1 MKLGRKNPVLCQAGL
16 TVQPRTLAVL
26 LCATVERVWLQFCLA
41 RIRTISFLLKSLQ
54 MQNVVTQCKHNVVK
68 RSRVKIFGDF
78 FQQAEFYIFHFGIS
92 SKSSSPF
99 GAYRQHK
106 HSLTNR
112 FFFDNSTEQ
121 RKRNSMTQNKFH
133 TNSVSSKLE
142 KGFNCPYFKQF
153 TQKHPKAVLSNPF

>member
-26 LCATVERVWLQFCLA
+26 LCATVDRVWLQFCLA
-41 RIRTISFLLKSLQ
+41 NQNLLVEKLTCA
-54 MQNVVTQCKHNVVK
+54 NVVMQCKPNVVK
-68 RSRVKIFGDF
+68 RI
-78 FQQAEFYIFHFGIS
+78 

-121 RKRNSMTQNKFH
+121 RKRNSMTQDKFH
-133 TNSVSSKLE
+133 TNSDSSKLE
-142 KGFNCPYFKQF
+142 KGFSCPYFKQF